1 LEHSLSQQSNKQYA
15 VDPMLQIRFLLDG
28 EEHTGVEEVT
38 KHDCFALLL
47 MEGLWWN
54 IVQGQEKRH
63 CLEETNLI

>member
-1 LEHSLSQQSNKQYA
+1 
-15 VDPMLQIRFLLDG
+15 MLQIRFLLDG